1 MKKIFN
7 KSKIYILSVFL
18 IVIDQ
23 LVKLLIVKS
32 RESFPK
38 QIVNGVL
45 KFTYC
50 ENRGVAFSLGEG
62 NVALFVALNIVLISI
77 LIVFYEFKRDRF
89 NKLGSF
95 CVALTVA
102 GGTSNLLDRMFRHFV
117 VDFIDVSDFINFAV
131 FNVADIFITV
141 GVIGLVI
148 YYIAKGEI
156 EKK

>member
-7 KSKIYILSVFL
+7 RSRIYILSIFL
-18 IVIDQ
+18 IIVDQ
-23 LVKLLIVKS
+23 LVKLLVIKNS
-32 RESFPK
+32 NNLPK
-38 QIVNGVL
+38 QIITGLL

-62 NVALFVALNIVLISI
+62 KVVLFVILNIVLISI
-77 LIVFYEFKRDRF
+77 LIVFYEIKRDKF

-95 CVALTVA
+95 FVALTIA

-117 VDFIDVSDFINFAV
+117 VDFIDISDFINFAV

-141 GVIGLVI
+141 GVFGLAI
-148 YYIAKGEI
+148 YYIWKGDSM
-156 EKK
+156 KK

>member
-7 KSKIYILSVFL
+7 ESKIYILSVFL
-18 IVIDQ
+18 IVVDQ
-23 LVKLLIVKS
+23 LVKLLVIKNS
-32 RESFPK
+32 ESFPI
-38 QIVNGVL
+38 QIINGLL

-62 NVALFVALNIVLISI
+62 KVALFVVLNIVLISI
-77 LIVFYEFKRDRF
+77 LIVFYEFKRDKF

-95 CVALTVA
+95 FVALTIA
-102 GGTSNLLDRMFRHFV
+102 GGTSNLIDRMFRHFV
-117 VDFIDVSDFINFAV
+117 VDFIDVSDLVNFAV
-131 FNVADIFITV
+131 FNVADIFITI
-141 GVIGLVI
+141 GVFGLAI

>member
-1 MKKIFN
+1 M
-7 KSKIYILSVFL
+7 
-18 IVIDQ
+18 
-23 LVKLLIVKS
+23 
-32 RESFPK
+32 
-38 QIVNGVL
+38 
-45 KFTYC
+45 
-50 ENRGVAFSLGEG
+50 AFSLGEG

>member
-1 MKKIFN
+1 M
-7 KSKIYILSVFL
+7 
-18 IVIDQ
+18 IVDQ
-23 LVKLLIVKS
+23 LVKLLIIKNS
-32 RESFPK
+32 ESFPK
-38 QIVNGVL
+38 QIIKGLL

-62 NVALFVALNIVLISI
+62 KVALFVVLNILLILS
-77 LIVFYEFKRDRF
+77 LIMFYEIKRNKF
-89 NKLGSF
+89 NRLGSF
-95 CVALTVA
+95 FISLTIA

-141 GVIGLVI
+141 GVFGLAI

>member
-7 KSKIYILSVFL
+7 KSKIYILSIFL
-18 IVIDQ
+18 IIVDQ
-23 LVKLLIVKS
+23 LVKLLVIKNS
-32 RESFPK
+32 ESFPK
-38 QIVNGVL
+38 QIIKGLL

-62 NVALFVALNIVLISI
+62 NVALFIVLNIVLISV
-77 LIVFYEFKRDRF
+77 LIAFYEFKRDKF

-95 CVALTVA
+95 FVALTIA

-131 FNVADIFITV
+131 FNVADIFITI
-141 GVIGLVI
+141 GVFGLAI
-148 YYIAKGEI
+148 YYFTTRDV
-156 EKK
+156 